1 MRNALALPLDYLPVV
16 REWGST
22 CLWIARKR

>member
-1 MRNALALPLDYLPVV
+1 VLALPLDYIPIV

-22 CLWIARKR
+22 CLWVARRR